1 MNQNKKSYTCHLM
14 EIYFKTS
21 ISGIDKMIIDNENTN
36 STDWIQYSLMVKDIN
51 SSISFGRFITYCV

>member
-1 MNQNKKSYTCHLM
+1 M

-51 SSISFGRFITYCV
+51 SLISFGRITTYVCKYLH